1 MKICYWSSCQ
11 VSFIWLPLFGYFRF
25 KSEQN
30 FGKPNFCIFNLR
42 RPPWFV
48 YLVYLLPGWNI
59 FYCVVFSFYR
69 PFEERTRWA
78 LNLHSWK
85 PIYLKII
92 GLFLL
97 SFWYT
102 TFIFLLPRC
111 ISSFVFLRIQFSQL
125 LSRGKGKIYFPFF
138 LQVTGKHIELSSSC
152 WYFSIFWP
160 FIYWTLNKRCLETW
174 SCVCGYCAYGLFLC
188 FRSLWNIPKNAWKLG
203 VGRRQFD
210 AGVNELNKGTKS
222 S

>member
-1 MKICYWSSCQ
+1 MKIYCYWSSCP
-11 VSFIWLPLFGYFRF
+11 VSFIWLPLFGNFRF

-48 YLVYLLPGWNI
+48 YLVYLLPWNI

-78 LNLHSWK
+78 PNLHSWK
-85 PIYLKII
+85 PMYLKII

-102 TFIFLLPRC
+102 TFIFLSPRC
-111 ISSFVFLRIQFSQL
+111 IISLAGEKIIWFLL
-125 LSRGKGKIYFPFF
+125 LNWF
-138 LQVTGKHIELSSSC
+138 LQVFFTFMV
-152 WYFSIFWP
+152 W
-160 FIYWTLNKRCLETW
+160 
-174 SCVCGYCAYGLFLC
+174 C
-188 FRSLWNIPKNAWKLG
+188 FRKCYLLRWKNENSVVFGFVLSCK
-203 VGRRQFD
+203 VI
-210 AGVNELNKGTKS
+210 N
-222 S
+222 